1 VGRVRLFIRREYL
14 RDVVISLDELF
25 KAVKQAA
32 VGSWRRQSAVDG
44 LRLSVSVEH
53 GRICSDS
60 LLTVR
65 LAQTAN
71 CKLQTANCK
80 LPSANCQLDRMLL
93 DLSPLRVSRDY
104 RLLFFGQL
112 VSFFGSMMTFIV
124 VPWQMYQLTES
135 SAMVG
140 LIYLAEFVPM
150 VVLAFVGGALAD
162 FLDKRK
168 MLRITEIGQ
177 TSVTVILLLN
187 SLLPT
192 PRIWVLFL
200 AVSMHA
206 GLAALQ
212 RPAFESFI
220 QKVIPSELMSSVMA
234 LNSIRYSVG
243 AIVSPAIAGIIAT
256 QLSASVAYSIDLVT
270 FLASLAAVFMLNHV
284 PAPEN
289 ADRPSFAAIRKAWAY
304 AFSRQELVGTYF
316 IDIAAMFF
324 AMPQALYPA
333 LAVIYGD
340 KYVGFFP
347 ASIALGALAASLTS
361 GWTKNINRH
370 GLLVTTAAAL
380 WGVAIIFFGLVDS
393 IVLAL
398 FFLAAAGFFDMIS
411 GIFRGSIWNQ
421 TIPNYLRGRL
431 ASIEMM
437 SYLTGPMLGSAKMGI
452 VAEKFGVKTALVSG
466 GVLCVVSVI
475 GAALFLPKF
484 LKYDGREGVKHKEFE
499 ESMRMQ
505 NLDRDKPIED
515 EMMRVSQSEF

>member
-1 VGRVRLFIRREYL
+1 
-14 RDVVISLDELF
+14 
-25 KAVKQAA
+25 
-32 VGSWRRQSAVDG
+32 
-44 LRLSVSVEH
+44 
-53 GRICSDS
+53 
-60 LLTVR
+60 
-65 LAQTAN
+65 
-71 CKLQTANCK
+71 
-80 LPSANCQLDRMLL
+80 MLL

-124 VPWQMYQLTES
+124 VPWQMYKLTGS

-140 LIYLAEFVPM
+140 YIYLAEFVPM
-150 VVLAFVGGALAD
+150 VALAFVGGALAD

-168 MLRITEIGQ
+168 MLRLTEIGQ
-177 TSVTVILLLN
+177 TTVTAILLGN
-187 SLLPT
+187 SLLPN
-192 PRIWVLFL
+192 PKIWVLFL
-200 AVSMHA
+200 AVALHA

-220 QKVIPSELMSSVMA
+220 QKVIPPDLMSSVMA

-256 QLSASVAYSIDLVT
+256 QLSASVAYAIDLVT
-270 FLASLAAVFMLNHV
+270 FLASLTAVFMLRHV

-289 ADRPSFAAIRKAWAY
+289 ADRPSIKSIVSSWKY

-333 LAVIYGD
+333 LAVIYGE

-347 ASIALGALAASLTS
+347 ASIAAGALLASLTS
-361 GWTKNINRH
+361 GWTKKINRH
-370 GLLVTTAAAL
+370 GLMVTIAAAL
-380 WGVAIIFFGLVDS
+380 WGVAIVFFGLVDS
-393 IVLAL
+393 VVLAL
-398 FFLAAAGFFDMIS
+398 LFLGAAGFFDMIS

-452 VAEKFGVKTALVSG
+452 VAEKFGVKTALISG
-466 GVLCVVSVI
+466 GVLCVVSVL
-475 GAALFLPKF
+475 GAAYFLPKF

-499 ESMRMQ
+499 ESMRME
-505 NLDRDKPIED
+505 KFAKEKTVED
-515 EMMRVSQSEF
+515 EMMRVSEGEF

>member
-1 VGRVRLFIRREYL
+1 
-14 RDVVISLDELF
+14 
-25 KAVKQAA
+25 
-32 VGSWRRQSAVDG
+32 
-44 LRLSVSVEH
+44 
-53 GRICSDS
+53 
-60 LLTVR
+60 
-65 LAQTAN
+65 
-71 CKLQTANCK
+71 
-80 LPSANCQLDRMLL
+80 MLL
-93 DLSPLRVSRDY
+93 DLSPLKVSRDY

-124 VPWQMYQLTES
+124 VPWQMYQLTQS

-140 LIYLAEFVPM
+140 YIYLAEFVPM
-150 VVLAFVGGALAD
+150 VALAFVGGALAD
-162 FLDKRK
+162 FIDKRK
-168 MLRITEIGQ
+168 MLRLTEIGQ
-177 TSVTVILLLN
+177 TSVTAILLAN
-187 SLLPT
+187 SLLPH
-192 PRIWVLFL
+192 PKIWVLFV
-200 AVSMHA
+200 AVALHA

-220 QKVIPSELMSSVMA
+220 QKVIPPELMSSVMA
-234 LNSIRYSVG
+234 LNSIRYSIG
-243 AIVSPAIAGIIAT
+243 AIVSPALAGIIAT
-256 QLSASVAYSIDLVT
+256 QFSASVAYTIDLFT
-270 FLASLAAVFMLNHV
+270 FLASLVAVFLLSHV
-284 PAPEN
+284 PSPEN
-289 ADRPSFAAIRKAWAY
+289 ADRPSFQSIRRAWKY

-333 LAVIYGD
+333 LAVIYGE

-361 GWTKNINRH
+361 GWAKKVHRH
-370 GLLVTTAAAL
+370 GLMVTIAATL

-393 IVLAL
+393 IALAL

-421 TIPNYLRGRL
+421 TITNYLRGRL

-484 LKYDGREGVKHKEFE
+484 LSYDGREGIKQREIE
-499 ESMRMQ
+499 EAERSE
-505 NLDRDKPIED
+505 LA
-515 EMMRVSQSEF
+515 RVSESEF

>member
-1 VGRVRLFIRREYL
+1 
-14 RDVVISLDELF
+14 
-25 KAVKQAA
+25 
-32 VGSWRRQSAVDG
+32 
-44 LRLSVSVEH
+44 
-53 GRICSDS
+53 
-60 LLTVR
+60 
-65 LAQTAN
+65 
-71 CKLQTANCK
+71 
-80 LPSANCQLDRMLL
+80 MLL

-124 VPWQMYQLTES
+124 VPWQMYQLTQS

-140 LIYLAEFVPM
+140 YIYLAEFVPM

-168 MLRITEIGQ
+168 MLRLTEVGQ
-177 TSVTVILLLN
+177 TTVTAILLIN
-187 SLLPT
+187 SLLPN
-192 PRIWVLFL
+192 PRIWVLFV
-200 AVSMHA
+200 AVALHA
-206 GLAALQ
+206 GFAAIQ

-220 QKVIPSELMSSVMA
+220 QKIIPLELMSSVMA

-243 AIVSPAIAGIIAT
+243 AIVSPAVAGIIAT
-256 QLSASVAYSIDLVT
+256 QLSASVAYSIDLMT
-270 FLASLAAVFMLNHV
+270 FLASLIAVFMLRHV
-284 PAPEN
+284 PPPEN
-289 ADRPSFAAIRKAWAY
+289 AERPSWEGIKKAWRY
-304 AFSRQELVGTYF
+304 AFSRQELLGTYF

-347 ASIALGALAASLTS
+347 ASIAAGALIASLTS
-361 GWTKNINRH
+361 GWTRNIHRH
-370 GLLVTTAAAL
+370 GLMVTVAAIL

-393 IVLAL
+393 IVPAL
-398 FFLAAAGFFDMIS
+398 LFLGAAGFFDMIS

-452 VAEKFGVKTALVSG
+452 VAEKFGVKAALVSG
-466 GVLCVVSVI
+466 GVLCVVSVA

-484 LKYDGREGVKHKEFE
+484 LSYDGREGVKQRERDE
-499 ESMRMQ
+499 ATRAEMGRMS
-505 NLDRDKPIED
+505 E
-515 EMMRVSQSEF
+515 SEF

>member
-1 VGRVRLFIRREYL
+1 
-14 RDVVISLDELF
+14 
-25 KAVKQAA
+25 
-32 VGSWRRQSAVDG
+32 
-44 LRLSVSVEH
+44 
-53 GRICSDS
+53 
-60 LLTVR
+60 
-65 LAQTAN
+65 
-71 CKLQTANCK
+71 
-80 LPSANCQLDRMLL
+80 MLL

-124 VPWQMYQLTES
+124 VPWQMYQLTGS

-140 LIYLAEFVPM
+140 YIYLAEFVPM

-168 MLRITEIGQ
+168 MLRLTEIGQ
-177 TSVTVILLLN
+177 TSVTAILLIN
-187 SLLPT
+187 SLLPN
-192 PRIWVLFL
+192 PRVWVLFV
-200 AVSMHA
+200 AVALHA
-206 GLAALQ
+206 GFAAIQ

-220 QKVIPSELMSSVMA
+220 QKVIPTELMSSVMA

-243 AIVSPAIAGIIAT
+243 AIVSPAVAGIIAT
-256 QLSASVAYSIDLVT
+256 QLSASVAYSIDLAT
-270 FLASLAAVFMLNHV
+270 FIASLIAVFMLRHV
-284 PAPEN
+284 PPPEN
-289 ADRPSFAAIRKAWAY
+289 AERPSWEGIKKAWRY
-304 AFSRQELVGTYF
+304 AFSRQELLGTYF

-333 LAVIYGD
+333 LAVIYGE

-347 ASIALGALAASLTS
+347 ASIAAGALVASLTS
-361 GWTKNINRH
+361 GWTRNIHRH
-370 GLLVTTAAAL
+370 GLFVTIAAVL
-380 WGVAIIFFGLVDS
+380 WGVAIILFGLVDS
-393 IVLAL
+393 IVPAL
-398 FFLAAAGFFDMIS
+398 LFLGAAGFFDMIS

-452 VAEKFGVKTALVSG
+452 VAEKFGVKAALVSG

-484 LKYDGREGVKHKEFE
+484 LKYDGREGVKQRE
-499 ESMRMQ
+499 
-505 NLDRDKPIED
+505 RDEAARA
-515 EMMRVSQSEF
+515 ELLRVSEAEF